1 MNVAQK
7 LAIREENELE
17 GMMKALNRV
26 LAIIEFDLGGRILN
40 ANENFL
46 QTLGY
51 DLEEIKGKHHRIFC
65 DERYGE
71 SIEYK
76 KFWDELAQGKFNS
89 GEFKRIDRNG
99 NEIWINASYNPIFDN
114 QGKPYKVIKF
124 ATDITET
131 KRRNTDFEGKIAA
144 INRSQA
150 VIEFN
155 TDGTILNANENFLVT
170 LAYSLEEIEGKHHR
184 MFCDTALTSTV
195 EYENFWRDLAR
206 GEFKSGEFR
215 RKNKFGEDIWIRATY
230 NPIFDDE
237 NRVVKVVKFA
247 TDITEMKIRS
257 SDFESQIAAMDRSQA
272 VIEFDPSGNIL
283 HANTNFLSVTG
294 YSLEEIKGKH
304 HRIFCESELS
314 NSMEYQQFWSRLS
327 KGDFD
332 TGEYKRIG
340 KGGKEIWINASY
352 NPIFDLDGNVYKV
365 VKFATDLTK
374 EKENYNQLVHSFEE
388 AANELAGVSS
398 NIHDYAESMSED
410 ASLTLEFSREAL
422 KNSEEVSF
430 GVSSVSTSTE
440 EMSASIQE
448 LAKSSGNASTLSKEA
463 SLKSEEASA
472 VINDLGKASEDIGH
486 IIKVINSIAQQTN
499 LLALNATI
507 EAARAGEA
515 GKGFAVVAN
524 EVKELAKQ
532 TATATEDISSKINNV
547 QASTSLAVS
556 GVEDINLK
564 INQLNDIAISTASS
578 VEEQSVT
585 TNGVS
590 QILQEQNKAISNI
603 GDIIQRVTDSATKS
617 SVGAKE
623 SLAAAD
629 TLHQL
634 SKSLKERIEVA
645 KYK

>member
-1 MNVAQK
+1 
-7 LAIREENELE
+7 
-17 GMMKALNRV
+17 
-26 LAIIEFDLGGRILN
+26 
-40 ANENFL
+40 
-46 QTLGY
+46 
-51 DLEEIKGKHHRIFC
+51 
-65 DERYGE
+65 
-71 SIEYK
+71 
-76 KFWDELAQGKFNS
+76 
-89 GEFKRIDRNG
+89 
-99 NEIWINASYNPIFDN
+99 
-114 QGKPYKVIKF
+114 
-124 ATDITET
+124 
-131 KRRNTDFEGKIAA
+131 
-144 INRSQA
+144 
-150 VIEFN
+150 
-155 TDGTILNANENFLVT
+155 
-170 LAYSLEEIEGKHHR
+170 
-184 MFCDTALTSTV
+184 
-195 EYENFWRDLAR
+195 
-206 GEFKSGEFR
+206 
-215 RKNKFGEDIWIRATY
+215 
-230 NPIFDDE
+230 

-629 TLHQL
+629 MLHQL